1 MTKEF
6 NFPRFTR
13 FIYLALMVILSLWL
27 SPSYAQDTT
36 KSILD
41 INNSKLIKKA
51 NQFLDTN
58 QKKINNFLNKK
69 IEKAK
74 DVLNNKS
81 NTLIEKTGINEI
93 DKQLP
98 YERLL
103 NKKYTLGRRAYQNT
117 VSQFNFLFHAD
128 ISLEE
133 IIQRARDQHED
144 DYTELLPFYDYDLS
158 ITSKESIDSIIYRC
172 NANIV
177 LHDLRSN
184 YVDDAYLLLA
194 KAYLFHK
201 NFDTAASILQFINYS
216 FFDKEDGADQPIGS
230 NLNKSG
236 KFSIAS
242 AENNRVWENK
252 NIRNESMIWQARN
265 YFEAGEIIEGISLL
279 QLLKTDAG
287 FPKRLHP
294 FLYEQLAYGYYL
306 SNMNDSAA
314 NYLIKGLDNAQDP
327 LTKARWSFLI
337 AQLYEKEQKIDLAY
351 NWFRKA
357 GAIVSNPI
365 IAVYASIYMAS
376 IDANRGKKSW
386 ENLANALERMLK
398 KDKYAAYADIIYYE
412 MAQLALRNQ
421 AVAKANQWLIASIQK
436 NEKNTKLK
444 QKTLVQLGALNYNID
459 QFSVAKVAYENL
471 NNLLKTFP
479 NYDQIILRKKWI
491 EKIADLNDLIRYEDS
506 LQLIFTAPKMAQI
519 QIAKQWQKR
528 TALIKSQEKNL
539 FTDPNK
545 KAVETQNLN
554 KNNQPNNPGYSFG
567 NSFPI
572 SVKKQDVKSD
582 FYFDN
587 PQNVS
592 MGVTNFIKKWGDR
605 PNVDNW
611 RRKTTIQLARTSTI
625 NVNIDTVQANI
636 QTNTKEVEFKKGVR
650 KYNKNNTT
658 VLENDSSEQLTI
670 QLIQTESD
678 LLQSK
683 LNWNKNS
690 LSIAKIF
697 LYELNDFEKA
707 LPRYQAVIQNNIEP
721 SATESALLD
730 LASHYLHIGQS
741 STSDSLIAL
750 ITRQFPEGIYIQKKK
765 AKENLDRI
773 DKNTAEA
780 YKTAYFLAQI
790 GDWDQFGAQMDVVQK
805 QFKGTKWN
813 TPYQFLKVKMNAQL
827 GKDSIAIEYCNE
839 IIAQNKSESIKA
851 RAKNIITEINK
862 RKETEA
868 YLAALKIVKPTKLVN
883 TKEEAIALS
892 KAPAINL
899 KNDSSLNGKT
909 ALNIKMAVNIKNDS
923 TSKSNISNN
932 SANTITKAEVNNLTF
947 TNDSLEQHY
956 IALQTMNIS
965 TVFVKEIQNAF
976 KDYNTET
983 FRQLNLA
990 VTFVQFTDQSHI
1002 VWIGPFTNAS
1012 DGLAYINQ
1020 VKPKLSTEI
1029 ISFIA
1034 KKQYDITL
1042 IGKSNIIQ
1050 INNQEQMDQYRRDK
1064 SNYYFKP

>member
-1 MTKEF
+1 MAQEYNYPQFK
-6 NFPRFTR
+6 R
-13 FIYLALMVILSLWL
+13 FICLTAMVLLSIWVR
-27 SPSYAQDTT
+27 PSYAQDTT

-58 QKKINNFLNKK
+58 QKKINNFLNNK

-74 DVLNNKS
+74 NVLTNKS
-81 NTLIEKTGINEI
+81 NELIDKTGINDM

-117 VSQFNFLFHAD
+117 VSQFNFLFHAA

-133 IIQRARDQHED
+133 IIQKARDLHED

-158 ITSKESIDSIIYRC
+158 ITAKESIDSIIYRC

-194 KAYLFHK
+194 KSYLFHK

-216 FFDKEDGADQPIGS
+216 FFEKEDGADLPIGS
-230 NLNKSG
+230 NINKSG

-242 AENNRVWENK
+242 PENNRAWENK
-252 NIRNESMIWQARN
+252 NVRNESMIWQARN
-265 YFEAGEIIEGISLL
+265 YFEAGEINEGISLL

-287 FPKRLHP
+287 FPKRLQP

-306 SNMNDSAA
+306 TGMNDSAA

-351 NWFRKA
+351 NWYKKA
-357 GAIVSNPI
+357 GAIVSNPV

-386 ENLANALERMLK
+386 ESLANALERMIK
-398 KDKYAAYADIIYYE
+398 KDKYAAFADIIYYE

-444 QKTLVQLGALNYNID
+444 QKTLVQLGALNYKID
-459 QFSVAKVAYENL
+459 QFSVAKIAYENL
-471 NNLLKTFP
+471 NDLLKTFP
-479 NYDQIILRKKWI
+479 NYDQITLRKKWI
-491 EKIADLNDLIRYEDS
+491 DKIADLNELIKNEDS
-506 LQLIFTAPKMAQI
+506 LQFIYAAPALLQAQM
-519 QIAKQWQKR
+519 AKQWQKR
-528 TALIKSQEKNL
+528 IALIKSLEKDL

-545 KAVETQNLN
+545 KTDESVNVN
-554 KNNQPNNPGYSFG
+554 KNNQANNPGYSFG
-567 NSFPI
+567 NAFATTTT
-572 SVKKQDVKSD
+572 KQDVKSD

-611 RRKTTIQLARTSTI
+611 RRKTTIQLAKTSPVKT
-625 NVNIDTVQANI
+625 NIDSVQKNI
-636 QTNTKEVEFKKGVR
+636 PLNSKVVENAKLVGNKKNKTTLQTQ
-650 KYNKNNTT
+650 
-658 VLENDSSEQLTI
+658 DSTDQLTI

-678 LLQSK
+678 LKQSQIS
-683 LNWNKNS
+683 WNKNS

-707 LPRYQAVIQNNIEP
+707 LPRYKAVIQNDIEP
-721 SATESALLD
+721 ATTESALLD
-730 LASHYLHIGQS
+730 LASHYMHIGQS
-741 STSDSLIAL
+741 TTSDSLIAL
-750 ITRQFPEGIYIQKKK
+750 ITRQFPEGIYVQKKQ

-773 DKNTAEA
+773 DKNSAEA
-780 YKTAYFLAQI
+780 YKAAYFLAQI
-790 GDWDQFGAQMDVVQK
+790 GDWEQFGVQMDSVQK

-813 TPYQFLKVKMNAQL
+813 TPYQFLKVKMHAQL
-827 GKDSIAIEYCNE
+827 GKDSLAIEYCNQ

-851 RAKNIITEINK
+851 RAKNIITEINN
-862 RKETEA
+862 RKVTEA
-868 YLAALKIVKPTKLVN
+868 YLAALKIVQPTKVVN
-883 TKEEAIALS
+883 TKEEAIVQS
-892 KAPAINL
+892 KVPIINL
-899 KNDSSLNGKT
+899 KTDSNFKSSPNL
-909 ALNIKMAVNIKNDS
+909 KMSGNPKIDS
-923 TSKSNISNN
+923 TLSNAI
-932 SANTITKAEVNNLTF
+932 ANQITF

-956 IALQTMNIS
+956 IALQTMNVS
-965 TVFVKEIQNAF
+965 AAFVKEIQNAF
-976 KDYNTET
+976 KDFNTET
-983 FRQLNLA
+983 FRQLNLT
-990 VTFVQFTDQSHI
+990 VTYVQFTDQSHI

-1012 DGLAYINQ
+1012 DGLAYINK
-1020 VKPKLSTEI
+1020 VKPRLSTEI

-1034 KKQYDITL
+1034 KKQYDLIL
-1042 IGKSNIIQ
+1042 IGKSNILL
-1050 INNQEQMDQYRRDK
+1050 INNQAQLDQYKRDK

>member
-1 MTKEF
+1 MTKESNYPQF
-6 NFPRFTR
+6 KR
-13 FIYLALMVILSLWL
+13 FICLAAIVLFSLWL
-27 SPSYAQDTT
+27 NPSYAQDST

-41 INNSKLIKKA
+41 INNSKLVKKA
-51 NQFLDTN
+51 NQLLDTN

-69 IEKAK
+69 IEQAK
-74 DVLNNKS
+74 DVLNKKS
-81 NTLIEKTGINEI
+81 NELIDKTGINEI

-128 ISLEE
+128 ISLNE
-133 IIQRARDQHED
+133 IIQKARDQHED
-144 DYTELLPFYDYDLS
+144 DFTDLLPFYDYDLN
-158 ITSKESIDSIIYRC
+158 ITAKESIDSIIYRC

-184 YVDDAYLLLA
+184 YVDDAYFLLA

-216 FFDKEDGADQPIGS
+216 FFEKEDGADQPIGS
-230 NLNKSG
+230 NLSKSG

-242 AENNRVWENK
+242 AENNRAWENK
-252 NIRNESMIWQARN
+252 NVRNESMIWQARN
-265 YFEAGEIIEGISLL
+265 YFEAGEINEGISLL

-306 SNMNDSAA
+306 SGMNDSAA

-327 LTKARWSFLI
+327 LTKARWCFLI

-357 GAIVSNPI
+357 GAIVSNPV

-398 KDKYAAYADIIYYE
+398 KDKYAAFADIVYYE

-421 AVAKANQWLIASIQK
+421 AVTKANQWLIASIQK
-436 NEKNTKLK
+436 NQKNTKLK
-444 QKTLVQLGALNYNID
+444 QKTLVQLGALNYKID
-459 QFSVAKVAYENL
+459 QFSIAKIAYENL
-471 NNLLKTFP
+471 NDLLKTFP
-479 NYDQIILRKKWI
+479 NYDQITLRKKWI
-491 EKIADLNDLIRYEDS
+491 DKIANLNESIANEDS
-506 LQLIFTAPKMAQI
+506 LQMIYAAPTMAQS
-519 QIAKQWQKR
+519 QMAKQWQKR
-528 TALIKSQEKNL
+528 TALIKSQENNL
-539 FTDPNK
+539 LTDPNK
-545 KAVETQNLN
+545 KTEEPMPVNR
-554 KNNQPNNPGYSFG
+554 NNNNPGYSFA
-567 NSFPI
+567 NTSP
-572 SVKKQDVKSD
+572 KQNVKSD

-592 MGVTNFIKKWGDR
+592 MGVTSYIKKWGDR

-611 RRKTTIQLARTSTI
+611 RRKTTIQLARTSPI
-625 NVNIDTVQANI
+625 KVNNDSVQSNI
-636 QTNTKEVEFKKGVR
+636 QSNIKSVGNKK
-650 KYNKNNTT
+650 KNTT
-658 VLENDSSEQLTI
+658 ALDQDSTERLTI
-670 QLIQTESD
+670 QLIENESD
-678 LLQSK
+678 LNQSK

-690 LSIAKIF
+690 LSLAKIF

-721 SATESALLD
+721 NTTESALLD
-730 LASHYLHIGQS
+730 MASHYLHIGQTNS
-741 STSDSLIAL
+741 SDSIIAL
-750 ITRQFPEGIYIQKKK
+750 IISQFPEGIYVQKKK

-773 DKNTAEA
+773 DKNSSEA

-790 GDWDQFGAQMDVVQK
+790 GDWDQFGTQMETFQK

-827 GKDSIAIEYCNE
+827 GRDSIAIEYCNE

-851 RAKNIITEINK
+851 RAKNIITEINN
-862 RKETEA
+862 RKTTEA
-868 YLAALKIVKPTKLVN
+868 YLAALKIVKTTKLVN
-883 TKEEAIALS
+883 TKEEAIVLS
-892 KAPAINL
+892 KAPAMTL
-899 KNDSSLNGKT
+899 KHDSSLNGKGN
-909 ALNIKMAVNIKNDS
+909 LDIKMAVNINNDS
-923 TSKSNISNN
+923 TNASTISL
-932 SANTITKAEVNNLTF
+932 AKAEINQIAF
-947 TNDSLEQHY
+947 TSDSLEQHY

-965 TVFVKEIQNAF
+965 AVFVKEIQNAF
-976 KDYNTET
+976 KDFNTEA
-983 FRQLNLA
+983 FKQLNLA
-990 VTFVQFTDQSHI
+990 VTYVQFTDQSHI
-1002 VWIGPFTNAS
+1002 VWIGPFNNAS

-1034 KKQYDITL
+1034 KKQYDLTL

-1050 INNQEQMDQYRRDK
+1050 INNQEQMDQYRRYK

>member
-1 MTKEF
+1 MTKEPNYPQF
-6 NFPRFTR
+6 KR
-13 FIYLALMVILSLWL
+13 FICLAAVVILSLWL
-27 SPSYAQDTT
+27 SPGYGQDTT
-36 KSILD
+36 KPILD
-41 INNSKLIKKA
+41 INNTKLIKKA

-74 DVLNNKS
+74 DVLNKKS
-81 NTLIEKTGINEI
+81 NELIDKTGINEI

-128 ISLEE
+128 ISLNE
-133 IIQRARDQHED
+133 IIQKARDLHED
-144 DYTELLPFYDYDLS
+144 DYTDLLPFYDYDLS
-158 ITSKESIDSIIYRC
+158 ITAKESIDSIIYRC

-216 FFDKEDGADQPIGS
+216 FSEKEDGADQPIGS
-230 NLNKSG
+230 NISNSG

-242 AENNRVWENK
+242 AENNRIWENK
-252 NIRNESMIWQARN
+252 NVRNESMIWQARN
-265 YFEAGEIIEGISLL
+265 YFEAGEINEGISLL
-279 QLLKTDAG
+279 QLLKTDVG

-294 FLYEQLAYGYYL
+294 FLFEQLAYGYYL
-306 SNMNDSAA
+306 SGMNDSAA

-357 GAIVSNPI
+357 GAIVSNPV

-386 ENLANALERMLK
+386 ENLASALERMLK
-398 KDKYAAYADIIYYE
+398 KDKYAAFADIVYYE

-421 AVAKANQWLIASIQK
+421 AVKKANQWLIASIQK

-444 QKTLVQLGALNYNID
+444 QKTLVQLGALNYKID
-459 QFSVAKVAYENL
+459 QFSIAKIAYENL
-471 NNLLKTFP
+471 NDLLKTFP
-479 NYDQIILRKKWI
+479 NYDQITLRKKWI
-491 EKIADLNDLIRYEDS
+491 DKIAELNELIANEDS
-506 LQLIFTAPKMAQI
+506 LQLIYAAPTMAQN
-519 QIAKQWQKR
+519 QMAKQWQKR

-539 FTDPNK
+539 LTDPSK
-545 KAVETQNLN
+545 KTETSLNIN
-554 KNNQPNNPGYSFG
+554 KNNQNNNPGYSFG
-567 NSFPI
+567 NSFGNSTP
-572 SVKKQDVKSD
+572 KQNIKSD

-592 MGVTNFIKKWGDR
+592 MGVTSYIKKWGDR

-611 RRKTTIQLARTSTI
+611 RRKTTIQLARTSTA
-625 NVNIDTVQANI
+625 NNNIDSARNNI
-636 QTNTKEVEFKKGVR
+636 QSNKKDIENTKSVR
-650 KYNKNNTT
+650 NKKNNTIA
-658 VLENDSSEQLTI
+658 LEQDSTEKLTI
-670 QLIQTESD
+670 QLIETESD
-678 LLQSK
+678 LTQSK
-683 LNWNKNS
+683 LNLNKNT

-707 LPRYQAVIQNNIEP
+707 LPRYQAVIQNSIEP

-730 LASHYLHIGQS
+730 LASHYLHIGQAT
-741 STSDSLIAL
+741 TSDSLIAL
-750 ITRQFPEGIYIQKKK
+750 ITSQFPEGIYVQKKK

-773 DKNTAEA
+773 DKNSAEA

-790 GDWDQFGAQMDVVQK
+790 GDWDQFGAQMETMQK

-827 GKDSIAIEYCNE
+827 GKDSVAIEYCNE

-851 RAKNIITEINK
+851 RAKNIITEINN
-862 RKETEA
+862 RKATEA
-868 YLAALKIVKPTKLVN
+868 YLATLKIVKPTKLVN
-883 TKEEAIALS
+883 IKEEAIVLS
-892 KAPAINL
+892 KAPGIDL
-899 KNDSSLNGKT
+899 KNDSSFKGKDN
-909 ALNIKMAVNIKNDS
+909 LDIKMAVNIKKDS
-923 TSKSNISNN
+923 A
-932 SANTITKAEVNNLTF
+932 SASAGAIASSSALTKAEINQITF

-965 TVFVKEIQNAF
+965 NIFVKEIQNAI
-976 KDYNTET
+976 KDFNTET

-1002 VWIGPFTNAS
+1002 VWIGPFANAS

-1034 KKQYDITL
+1034 KKQYDLTL
-1042 IGKSNIIQ
+1042 IGKSNIVQ
-1050 INNQEQMDQYRRDK
+1050 INNQAQMDQYRLKK

>member
-1 MTKEF
+1 MAQEYNYPQFK
-6 NFPRFTR
+6 R
-13 FIYLALMVILSLWL
+13 FICLTAMVLLSIWVR
-27 SPSYAQDTT
+27 PSYAQDTT

-58 QKKINNFLNKK
+58 QKKINNFLNNK

-74 DVLNNKS
+74 NVLTNKS
-81 NTLIEKTGINEI
+81 NELIDKTGINDM

-117 VSQFNFLFHAD
+117 VSQFNFLFHAA

-133 IIQRARDQHED
+133 IIQKARDLHED

-158 ITSKESIDSIIYRC
+158 ITAKESIDSIIYRC

-194 KAYLFHK
+194 KSYLFHK

-216 FFDKEDGADQPIGS
+216 FFEKEDGADLPIGS
-230 NLNKSG
+230 NINQSG

-242 AENNRVWENK
+242 PENNRAWENK
-252 NIRNESMIWQARN
+252 NVRNESMIWQARN
-265 YFEAGEIIEGISLL
+265 YFEAGEINEGISLL

-287 FPKRLHP
+287 FPKRLQP

-306 SNMNDSAA
+306 TGMNDSAA

-351 NWFRKA
+351 NWYKKA
-357 GAIVSNPI
+357 GAIVSNPV

-386 ENLANALERMLK
+386 ESLANALERMIK
-398 KDKYAAYADIIYYE
+398 KDKYAAFADIIYYE

-444 QKTLVQLGALNYNID
+444 QKTLVQLGALNYKID
-459 QFSVAKVAYENL
+459 QFSVAKIAYENL
-471 NNLLKTFP
+471 NDLLKTFP
-479 NYDQIILRKKWI
+479 NYDQITLRKKWI
-491 EKIADLNDLIRYEDS
+491 DKIADLNELIKNEDS
-506 LQLIFTAPKMAQI
+506 LQFIYAAPALLQAQM
-519 QIAKQWQKR
+519 AKQWQKR
-528 TALIKSQEKNL
+528 IALIKSQEKDL

-545 KAVETQNLN
+545 KTDESVNVN
-554 KNNQPNNPGYSFG
+554 KNNQANNPGYSFG
-567 NSFPI
+567 NAFATTTT
-572 SVKKQDVKSD
+572 KQDVKSD

-611 RRKTTIQLARTSTI
+611 RRKTTIQLAKTSPAKT
-625 NVNIDTVQANI
+625 NIDSVQKNI
-636 QTNTKEVEFKKGVR
+636 PLNSKVIENAKLVGNKKNKTTLQTQ
-650 KYNKNNTT
+650 
-658 VLENDSSEQLTI
+658 DSTDQLTI

-678 LLQSK
+678 LKQSQIS
-683 LNWNKNS
+683 WNKNS

-707 LPRYQAVIQNNIEP
+707 LPRYQAVIQNDIEP
-721 SATESALLD
+721 ATTESALLD
-730 LASHYLHIGQS
+730 LASHYMHIGQS
-741 STSDSLIAL
+741 TTSDSLIAI
-750 ITRQFPEGIYIQKKK
+750 ITRQFPEGIYVQKKQ

-773 DKNTAEA
+773 DKNSAEA
-780 YKTAYFLAQI
+780 YKAAYFLAQI
-790 GDWDQFGAQMDVVQK
+790 GDWEQFGVQMDSVQK

-813 TPYQFLKVKMNAQL
+813 TPYQFLKVKMHAQL
-827 GKDSIAIEYCNE
+827 GKDSLAIEYCNQ

-851 RAKNIITEINK
+851 RAKNIITEINN
-862 RKETEA
+862 RKVTEA
-868 YLAALKIVKPTKLVN
+868 YLAALKIVQPTKVVN
-883 TKEEAIALS
+883 TKEETIVQS
-892 KAPAINL
+892 KAPINKL
-899 KNDSSLNGKT
+899 KTDSNFKSSPNL
-909 ALNIKMAVNIKNDS
+909 KMAVNPKIDS
-923 TSKSNISNN
+923 TLSNAI
-932 SANTITKAEVNNLTF
+932 ANQITF

-956 IALQTMNIS
+956 IALQTMNVS
-965 TVFVKEIQNAF
+965 AAFVKEIQNAF
-976 KDYNTET
+976 KDFNTET
-983 FRQLNLA
+983 FRQLNLT
-990 VTFVQFTDQSHI
+990 VTYVQFTDQSHI

-1012 DGLAYINQ
+1012 DGLAYINK
-1020 VKPKLSTEI
+1020 VKPRLSTEI

-1034 KKQYDITL
+1034 KKQYDLIL
-1042 IGKSNIIQ
+1042 IGKSNILL
-1050 INNQEQMDQYRRDK
+1050 INNQAQLDQYKRDK

>member
-1 MTKEF
+1 MAQEYNYPQFK
-6 NFPRFTR
+6 R
-13 FIYLALMVILSLWL
+13 FICLTAMVLLSIWVR
-27 SPSYAQDTT
+27 PSYAQDTT

-58 QKKINNFLNKK
+58 QKKINNFLNNK

-74 DVLNNKS
+74 NVLTKKS
-81 NTLIEKTGINEI
+81 NDLIDKTGIKDI

-117 VSQFNFLFHAD
+117 VSQFNFLFHAA

-133 IIQRARDQHED
+133 IIQKARDLHED

-158 ITSKESIDSIIYRC
+158 ITAKESIDSIIYRC

-194 KAYLFHK
+194 KSYLFHK

-216 FFDKEDGADQPIGS
+216 FFEKEDGADLPIGS
-230 NLNKSG
+230 NINKSG

-242 AENNRVWENK
+242 PENNRAWENK
-252 NIRNESMIWQARN
+252 NVRNESMIWQARN
-265 YFEAGEIIEGISLL
+265 YFEAGEINEGISLL

-287 FPKRLHP
+287 FPKRLQP

-306 SNMNDSAA
+306 TGMNDSAA

-351 NWFRKA
+351 NWYKKA
-357 GAIVSNPI
+357 GAIVSNPV

-386 ENLANALERMLK
+386 ESLANALERMIK
-398 KDKYAAYADIIYYE
+398 KDKYAAFADIIYYE

-444 QKTLVQLGALNYNID
+444 QKTLVQLGALNYKID
-459 QFSVAKVAYENL
+459 QFSVAKIAYENL
-471 NNLLKTFP
+471 NDLLKTFP
-479 NYDQIILRKKWI
+479 NYDQITLRKKWI
-491 EKIADLNDLIRYEDS
+491 DKIADLNELIKNEDS
-506 LQLIFTAPKMAQI
+506 LQFIYAAPALLQAQM
-519 QIAKQWQKR
+519 AKQWQKR
-528 TALIKSQEKNL
+528 IALIKSLEKDL

-545 KAVETQNLN
+545 KTDESVNVN
-554 KNNQPNNPGYSFG
+554 KNNQANNPGYSFG
-567 NSFPI
+567 NAFATTTT
-572 SVKKQDVKSD
+572 KQDVKSD

-611 RRKTTIQLARTSTI
+611 RRKTTIQLAKTSPAKT
-625 NVNIDTVQANI
+625 NIDSVQKNI
-636 QTNTKEVEFKKGVR
+636 PLNPKVVENAKLVGNKKNKTTLQTQ
-650 KYNKNNTT
+650 
-658 VLENDSSEQLTI
+658 DSTDQLTI

-678 LLQSK
+678 LKQSQIS
-683 LNWNKNS
+683 WNKNS

-707 LPRYQAVIQNNIEP
+707 LPRYQAVIQNDIEP
-721 SATESALLD
+721 ATTESALLD
-730 LASHYLHIGQS
+730 LASHYMHIGQS
-741 STSDSLIAL
+741 TTSDSLIAI
-750 ITRQFPEGIYIQKKK
+750 ITRQFPEGIYVQKKQ
-765 AKENLDRI
+765 AKENLDRK
-773 DKNTAEA
+773 DKNSAEA
-780 YKTAYFLAQI
+780 YTAAYFLAQI
-790 GDWDQFGAQMDVVQK
+790 GDWEQFGAQMDSVQK

-813 TPYQFLKVKMNAQL
+813 TPYQFLKVKMHAQL
-827 GKDSIAIEYCNE
+827 GKDSLAIEYCNQ

-851 RAKNIITEINK
+851 RAKNIITEINN
-862 RKETEA
+862 RKVTEA
-868 YLAALKIVKPTKLVN
+868 YLAALKIVQPTKVVN
-883 TKEEAIALS
+883 TKEETIVQS
-892 KAPAINL
+892 KAPINKL
-899 KNDSSLNGKT
+899 KTDSNFKSSPNL
-909 ALNIKMAVNIKNDS
+909 KMAVNPKIDS
-923 TSKSNISNN
+923 TLSNAI
-932 SANTITKAEVNNLTF
+932 ANQITF

-956 IALQTMNIS
+956 IALQTMNVS
-965 TVFVKEIQNAF
+965 AAFVKEIQNAF
-976 KDYNTET
+976 KDFNTET
-983 FRQLNLA
+983 FRQLNLT
-990 VTFVQFTDQSHI
+990 VTYVQFTDQSHI

-1012 DGLAYINQ
+1012 DGLAYINK
-1020 VKPKLSTEI
+1020 VKPRLSTEI

-1034 KKQYDITL
+1034 KKQYDLIL
-1042 IGKSNIIQ
+1042 IGKSNILL
-1050 INNQEQMDQYRRDK
+1050 INNQAQLDQYKRDK

>member
-1 MTKEF
+1 MAQEYNYPQFK
-6 NFPRFTR
+6 R
-13 FIYLALMVILSLWL
+13 FICLTAMVLLSIWVR
-27 SPSYAQDTT
+27 PSYAQDTT

-58 QKKINNFLNKK
+58 QKKINNFLNNK

-74 DVLNNKS
+74 NVLTNKS
-81 NTLIEKTGINEI
+81 NELIDKTGINDI

-117 VSQFNFLFHAD
+117 VSQFNFLFHAA

-133 IIQRARDQHED
+133 IIQKARDLHED

-158 ITSKESIDSIIYRC
+158 ITAKESIDSIIYRC

-194 KAYLFHK
+194 KSYLFHK

-216 FFDKEDGADQPIGS
+216 FFEKEDGADLPIGS
-230 NLNKSG
+230 NINKSG

-242 AENNRVWENK
+242 PENNRAWENK
-252 NIRNESMIWQARN
+252 NVRNESMIWQARN
-265 YFEAGEIIEGISLL
+265 YFEAGEINEGISLL

-287 FPKRLHP
+287 FPKRLQP

-306 SNMNDSAA
+306 TGMNDSAA

-351 NWFRKA
+351 NWYKKA
-357 GAIVSNPI
+357 GAIVSNPV

-386 ENLANALERMLK
+386 ESLANALERMIK
-398 KDKYAAYADIIYYE
+398 KDKYAAFADIIYYE

-444 QKTLVQLGALNYNID
+444 QKTLVQLGALNYKID
-459 QFSVAKVAYENL
+459 QFSVAKIAYENL
-471 NNLLKTFP
+471 NDLLKTFP
-479 NYDQIILRKKWI
+479 NYDQITLRKKWI
-491 EKIADLNDLIRYEDS
+491 DKIADLNELIKNEDS
-506 LQLIFTAPKMAQI
+506 LQFIYAAPALLQAQM
-519 QIAKQWQKR
+519 AKQWQKR
-528 TALIKSQEKNL
+528 IALIKSQEKDL

-545 KAVETQNLN
+545 KTDESVNVN
-554 KNNQPNNPGYSFG
+554 KNNQANNPGYSFG
-567 NSFPI
+567 NAFATTTT
-572 SVKKQDVKSD
+572 KQDVKSD

-611 RRKTTIQLARTSTI
+611 RRKTTIQLAKTSPAKT
-625 NVNIDTVQANI
+625 NIDSVQKNI
-636 QTNTKEVEFKKGVR
+636 PLNPKVVENAKLVGNKKNKTTLQTQ
-650 KYNKNNTT
+650 
-658 VLENDSSEQLTI
+658 DSTDQLTI

-678 LLQSK
+678 LKQSQIS
-683 LNWNKNS
+683 WNKNS

-707 LPRYQAVIQNNIEP
+707 LPRYQAVIQNDIEP
-721 SATESALLD
+721 ATTESALLD
-730 LASHYLHIGQS
+730 LASHYMHIGQS
-741 STSDSLIAL
+741 TTSDSLIAI
-750 ITRQFPEGIYIQKKK
+750 ITRQFPEGIYVQKKQ

-773 DKNTAEA
+773 DKNSAEA
-780 YKTAYFLAQI
+780 YKAAYFLAQI
-790 GDWDQFGAQMDVVQK
+790 GDWEQFGAQMDSVQK

-813 TPYQFLKVKMNAQL
+813 TPYQFLKVKMHAQL
-827 GKDSIAIEYCNE
+827 GKDSLAIEYCNQ

-851 RAKNIITEINK
+851 RAKNIITEINN
-862 RKETEA
+862 RKVTEA
-868 YLAALKIVKPTKLVN
+868 YLAALKIVQPTKVVN
-883 TKEEAIALS
+883 TKEETIVQS
-892 KAPAINL
+892 KAPINKL
-899 KNDSSLNGKT
+899 KTDSNFKSSPNL
-909 ALNIKMAVNIKNDS
+909 KMAVNPKIDS
-923 TSKSNISNN
+923 TLSNAI
-932 SANTITKAEVNNLTF
+932 ANQITF

-956 IALQTMNIS
+956 IALQTMNVS
-965 TVFVKEIQNAF
+965 AAFVKEIQNAF
-976 KDYNTET
+976 KDFNTET
-983 FRQLNLA
+983 FRQLNLT
-990 VTFVQFTDQSHI
+990 VTYVQFTDQSHI

-1012 DGLAYINQ
+1012 DGLAYINK
-1020 VKPKLSTEI
+1020 VKPRLSTEI

-1034 KKQYDITL
+1034 KKQYDLIL
-1042 IGKSNIIQ
+1042 IGKSNILL
-1050 INNQEQMDQYRRDK
+1050 INNQAQLDQYKRDK